1 MAAPRYGAPP
11 THRVLPLP
19 GFLQTRVPFGGTS
32 LLLTIRAVRL
42 LAAWLMPVLV
52 IGSAAAQTSTPA
64 RQPPPHPAAQATPR
78 PAAPRSAP
86 ASNSGVIQSIKVEG
100 NQRIEDGTILSYLL
114 VQPGDRFNPDRIDRS
129 LKTLYSTGL
138 FLDVRLGRV
147 GDTLVVR
154 VVENP
159 IVNRVAYEG
168 NHKLTDDQLRPAL
181 QLRPRAVFTSALAEA
196 DRIQIL
202 SLYAKRGYYDATV
215 EPKIIRLSQNRVDV
229 VYQINDGSA
238 TLVSKIVM
246 NGNKAF
252 TEDRLSEVIN
262 SRESRWWRFL
272 STSDQYDPERL
283 AYDKELL
290 RRFYLKNG
298 YADIQ
303 ITDASAELSP
313 DRKGFFLSFTVN
325 EGARYRV
332 GKVTINSQLRNLS
345 GDELQSA
352 LQLATGDWYDGDA
365 VGRTADQIE
374 EAVHNHGFAF
384 VDVRPRVARDPEK
397 HIVDLIFEVGEGP
410 RVYVERIDIVG
421 NTRTED
427 KVIRREFRIAE
438 GDPYSADAV
447 RRSKTRLTDL
457 GYFQSVD
464 VSTNPG
470 SASDKAVLTTSIN
483 EKATGE
489 LSFGGGYSTDAGALL
504 DIGLAERNLVGTGI
518 NASINGVLAQRR
530 SSVNASVTDPYF
542 LDRNL
547 IAGIDLFLINTN
559 YLGTEPYDERRAGF
573 SVRLGY
579 AFNDHL
585 RQVWSY
591 SLVNRNVYNVQAGA
605 SPFILNEAGTTLLS
619 QVSQVI
625 TLDFRD
631 SKIVPHNGYVVEFG
645 TDYAGLGGDAR
656 FLRGNLN
663 AAYYIPLEHLLG
675 NPDWGIKLGGSAG
688 YMHLLSGGREEIIDR
703 FFLGGDNL
711 RGFQTGGAGPH
722 DTVSGDPLGGRFIWT
737 QTSELRFPLPVSP
750 DLGLNGRAFVDVGS
764 LTQASFRS
772 PDACQVSASV
782 SCSISQSSAPRVG
795 AGVGVSWQTAFGLIN
810 VDLAPFVIKQ
820 PGDQTQIFRFGF
832 GTRF

>member
-1 MAAPRYGAPP
+1 M
-11 THRVLPLP
+11 
-19 GFLQTRVPFGGTS
+19 
-32 LLLTIRAVRL
+32 LTIRAVRFV
-42 LAAWLMPVLV
+42 AACLMPLLV
-52 IGSAAAQTSTPA
+52 IGSAAAQNPPPARPPAPRTPVPRPTPA
-64 RQPPPHPAAQATPR
+64 STA
-78 PAAPRSAP
+78 
-86 ASNSGVIQSIKVEG
+86 GVIASIKVEG
-100 NQRIEDGTILSYLL
+100 NQRIEDGTIRSYLL
-114 VQPGDRFNPDRIDRS
+114 VQPGDRFDQDRLDRS
-129 LKTLYSTGL
+129 LKTLYATGL
-138 FLDVRLGRV
+138 FQDVRLGRV

-159 IVNRVAYEG
+159 IVNRVAFEG
-168 NHKLTDDQLRPAL
+168 NHKLSDDQLRPEM
-181 QLRPRAVFTSALAEA
+181 QLRPRSVFTPALAET
-196 DRIQIL
+196 DRQHIL
-202 SLYAKRGYYDATV
+202 DMYAKRGYYDANV
-215 EPKIIRLSQNRVDV
+215 EPKIIHLDQNRVDV
-229 VYQINDGSA
+229 VFQINDGSA
-238 TLVSKIVM
+238 TLISKIVV

-252 TEDRLSEVIN
+252 SEDRLTEVIT

-303 ITDASAELSP
+303 IVDASAELSP

-325 EGARYRV
+325 EGARYKV

-345 GDELQSA
+345 GVDLRPQ
-352 LQLATGDWYDGDA
+352 LQLTEGDWYDGDA
-365 VGRTADQIE
+365 VGRSADLIE
-374 EAVHNHGFAF
+374 EAVHNRGYAF
-384 VDVRPRVARDPEK
+384 VEVKPRVTRDVEK
-397 HIVDLIFEVGEGP
+397 HTVDLTFDVGEGP

-421 NTRTED
+421 NTRTKD
-427 KVIRREFRIAE
+427 KVIRREFRLAE
-438 GDPYSADAV
+438 GDPYSAEAV

-464 VSTNPG
+464 IATNPG
-470 SASDKAVLTTSIN
+470 STPDKAVLATNIS

-489 LSFGGGYSTDAGALL
+489 LSFGGGYSTDAGALV
-504 DIGLAERNLVGTGI
+504 DIGLSERNLVGTGV
-518 NASINGVLAQRR
+518 NASINGVLAQKR
-530 SSVNASVTDPYF
+530 SSVNASITDPYF

-547 IAGIDLFLINTN
+547 IAGADIFLIQTD

-573 SVRLGY
+573 SLRLGY
-579 AFNDHL
+579 EFNEHL

-591 SLVNRNVYNVQAGA
+591 SLVDRDVYNVYSGA

-619 QVSQVI
+619 QVSQVL

-631 SKIVPHNGYVVEFG
+631 SKVYPHSGYIVELG

-656 FLRGNLN
+656 FLRGNIN
-663 AAYYIPLEHLLG
+663 TAYYIPLERVFG
-675 NPDWGIKLGGSAG
+675 NPDWGIKLGASTG
-688 YMHLLSGGREEIIDR
+688 YMDLLPGGREEIIDR

-737 QTSELRFPLPVSP
+737 QTTELRFPLPVSP
-750 DLGLNGRAFVDVGS
+750 DLGLSGRAFVDVGG

-772 PDACQVSASV
+772 SSACQSSANV
-782 SCSISQSSAPRVG
+782 SCEISQSATPRLG
-795 AGVGVSWQTAFGLIN
+795 AGVGISWRTAFGLIN